1 MSENTFFKGKRN
13 RKFSIYPVCPVSA
26 GANNFLR
33 HGVPA
38 AAKTGLPITLAV
50 HIRTPTFHK
59 KMIAFSY
66 KDPKIYPKEF

>member
-1 MSENTFFKGKRN
+1 M
-13 RKFSIYPVCPVSA
+13 PA
-26 GANNFLR
+26 GANNFLK